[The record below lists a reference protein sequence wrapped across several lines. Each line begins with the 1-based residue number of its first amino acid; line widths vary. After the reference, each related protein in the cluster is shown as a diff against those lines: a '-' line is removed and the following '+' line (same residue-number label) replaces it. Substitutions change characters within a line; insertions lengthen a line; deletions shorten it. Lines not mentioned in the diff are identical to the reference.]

1 MNKAKKE
8 TNEKKGGKEK
18 NTKKGV
24 KLLNLK
30 GGKLGGLSTLK

>member
-8 TNEKKGGKEK
+8 TNEKKEEREKIQKE
-18 NTKKGV
+18 GV
-24 KLLNLK
+24 RLLNLK